1 MICGLKFETPLATT
15 KVTSFTDAYFIRQV
29 DLAIQLEGHER
40 IQWEFL
46 SCAVS
51 KSMFIVQILVAQSTD
66 KAWTWWNEPI
76 LNLRNASFDILRE
89 LHKIAIMSTYV
100 R

>member
-40 IQWEFL
+40 IQ
-46 SCAVS
+46 
-51 KSMFIVQILVAQSTD
+51 
-66 KAWTWWNEPI
+66 
-76 LNLRNASFDILRE
+76 
-89 LHKIAIMSTYV
+89 
-100 R
+100 